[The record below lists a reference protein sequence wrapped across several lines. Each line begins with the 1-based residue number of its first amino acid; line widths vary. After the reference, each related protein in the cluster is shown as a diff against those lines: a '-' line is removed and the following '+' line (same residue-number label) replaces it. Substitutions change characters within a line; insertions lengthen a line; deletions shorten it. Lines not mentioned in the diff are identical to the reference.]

1 MVGCPATIEIQ
12 ERKPKMQK
20 TKEKWHDNIRRGKI
34 FLGRHGAGLASFLS
48 KIAMT

>member
-1 MVGCPATIEIQ
+1 LDVPQPSKFKNVNQKC
-12 ERKPKMQK
+12 KK
-20 TKEKWHDNIRRGKI
+20 TKEKWHNNIRRGKI